1 MIKKILR
8 ILLNPILIACLFVLY
23 LYFII
28 YSTMSYFSLKDVV
41 NKFDFSSL
49 YKETINLNS
58 SKMSNMI
65 NDVTKEIIINS
76 LYLFFQRCT
85 KFS

>member
-49 YKETINLNS
+49 YKETINLNY
-58 SKMSNMI
+58 KRNY
-65 NDVTKEIIINS
+65 N
-76 LYLFFQRCT
+76 
-85 KFS
+85 